1 MSKPWT
7 YPVKA
12 RLMANPAPD
21 RNFRD
26 GYDAQPVGEETYY
39 LAHQFLAALPRTKLA
54 PSIGAEPDGHV
65 TVEWY
70 RSWQRTLSVSIS
82 PDRYLHYAALLG
94 LTMAYGTEP
103 FVGEVPKI
111 ISDLIH
117 WVAAT

>member
-1 MSKPWT
+1 LKTFDECREPNW
-7 YPVKA
+7 
-12 RLMANPAPD
+12 
-21 RNFRD
+21 D
-26 GYDAQPVGEETYY
+26 GYDAPPVSEESYH
-39 LAHQFLAALPRTKLA
+39 LAHQCLAALPLSTPV
-54 PSIGAEPDGHV
+54 PSIGAEPDGQI

-70 RSWQRTLSVSIS
+70 RSPQRTLSVSIS

-117 WVAAT
+117 RVAAT